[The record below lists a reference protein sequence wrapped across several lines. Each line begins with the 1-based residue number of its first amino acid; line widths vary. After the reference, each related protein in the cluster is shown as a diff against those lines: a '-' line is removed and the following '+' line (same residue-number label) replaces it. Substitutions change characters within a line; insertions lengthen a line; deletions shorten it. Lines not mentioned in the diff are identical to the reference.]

1 MEGKVFGGDTECSC
15 RYRGSGKTKATGGR
29 KKVGFFEE
37 KIEKAIPAEV
47 KKKKKAMTEVV
58 IIMYGS

>member
-47 KKKKKAMTEVV
+47 KKKKKP
-58 IIMYGS
+58 